1 MSTAEKVLAAMFQS
15 VTPRTAGFNTVDLA
29 RMSES
34 SQLLTILLML
44 TGGSPGST
52 AGGFK
57 TTTFAVLVLSA
68 IAVFKKRRSAQCYGR
83 RVQDGALQSACAIF
97 LLYLLFFLMGGI
109 LICCID
115 QVPLMDALFEAA
127 SAIGTVGLSLGGT
140 ARFSL
145 PCRMILV
152 FLMYFGR
159 VGGLTMIYAFT
170 ANNRAASSQFPQE
183 PVTVG

>member
-1 MSTAEKVLAAMFQS
+1 MFQS

-29 RMSES
+29 QMSEPG
-34 SQLLTILLML
+34 QLLIVFLML
-44 TGGSPGST
+44 IGGSPGST

-97 LLYLLFFLMGGI
+97 LLYLLFFLSGGI

-115 QVPLMDALFEAA
+115 QVPVMDTLFEAA

-140 ARFSL
+140 ARFS
-145 PCRMILV
+145 PASRMILI

-170 ANNRAASSQFPQE
+170 AGRASASQFPQE

>member
-1 MSTAEKVLAAMFQS
+1 
-15 VTPRTAGFNTVDLA
+15 
-29 RMSES
+29 
-34 SQLLTILLML
+34 ML

-57 TTTFAVLVLSA
+57 TTTFAVLFLSA
-68 IAVFKKRRSAQCYGR
+68 VAVFRRQRTARCFGR
-83 RVQDGALQSACAIF
+83 RIQEPALQNACAIF
-97 LLYLLFFLMGGI
+97 WLYLLLFLAGGI
-109 LICCID
+109 LICCAD
-115 QVPLMDALFEAA
+115 RVPLMDALFEAA
-127 SAIGTVGLSLGGT
+127 SAMGTVGLSLGGT

-145 PCRMILV
+145 FSRMVLV

-170 ANNRAASSQFPQE
+170 AGNGTSALHFPQE